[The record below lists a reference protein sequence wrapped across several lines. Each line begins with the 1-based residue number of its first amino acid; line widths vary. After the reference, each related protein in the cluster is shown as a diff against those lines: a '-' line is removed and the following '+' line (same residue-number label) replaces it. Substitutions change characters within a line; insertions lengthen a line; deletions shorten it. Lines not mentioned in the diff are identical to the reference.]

1 MPATQPQIL
10 KKDGKRFVV
19 LAYEEFQALK
29 EELADLRDSRA
40 IREAAKK
47 DKGVKRIPLGEVRK
61 HLRKR
66 RKTRSAAA

>member
-1 MPATQPQIL
+1 MTAMQPQIL

-19 LAYEEFQALK
+19 LAYEEFLALK

-40 IREAAKK
+40 IREAARK
-47 DKGVKRIPLGEVRK
+47 DKGTKRVPIDEVRA

-66 RKTRSAAA
+66 RKARKAAA